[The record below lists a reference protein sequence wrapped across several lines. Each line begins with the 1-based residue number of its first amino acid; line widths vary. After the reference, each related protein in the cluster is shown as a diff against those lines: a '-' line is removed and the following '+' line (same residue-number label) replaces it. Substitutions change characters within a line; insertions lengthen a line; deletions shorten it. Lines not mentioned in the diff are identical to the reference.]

1 MEHAT
6 QKKNALVKE
15 VLMMEVAHLDMG
27 FVVYVSTKNNLLG
40 ISNLKMYLLILLFFL
55 KFLLDVEQQFQKIIL
70 ILYPVVVHL
79 QEIVD

>member
-27 FVVYVSTKNNLLG
+27 FVVYVSTKINILG
-40 ISNLKMYLLILLFFL
+40 ISNLEIYLYFFFFL

>member
-40 ISNLKMYLLILLFFL
+40 IINFKIIPILLFFL

>member
-40 ISNLKMYLLILLFFL
+40 ILNLKI
-55 KFLLDVEQQFQKIIL
+55 
-70 ILYPVVVHL
+70 
-79 QEIVD
+79 

>member
-6 QKKNALVKE
+6 QKKNVLVKE

-40 ISNLKMYLLILLFFL
+40 ILNLKIYVPILLFF

>member
-40 ISNLKMYLLILLFFL
+40 ILNLKIYLYFFFF
-55 KFLLDVEQQFQKIIL
+55 KFLLDVGQQFQKIIL

>member
-40 ISNLKMYLLILLFFL
+40 ILNLKIYLYFFFL